1 MNPNQTSTSCE
12 SSSPSQFSR
21 WPQSLSQSDANI
33 RTKQNI
39 RQPRRFRS
47 MFRRSRLNLKRSI
60 SAAYQGVERGLAIT
74 KTFKVNNRLYAGLF
88 LLLVVAPF
96 TSCIYTFFDSS
107 VGFPISPDILRA
119 VREGNPPEGFWYYVN
134 WYYFFI
140 SICPHLFT
148 VTSLVGIFL
157 LFPVRHVPSYG
168 IAAPL
173 GYEVSKIIWLSTVES
188 NAEFNQLVP
197 LSILLSGVLLTV
209 IVMLSARFWMDRKF
223 HKYDGIMARIIGL
236 IDAPGI
242 DPDTR
247 KKHMKTVF
255 SELKNIH

>member
-1 MNPNQTSTSCE
+1 MNQTNSTSCE
-12 SSSPSQFSR
+12 KSLPSRSSR
-21 WPQSLSQSDANI
+21 WPQSLSQSGSNG
-33 RTKQNI
+33 
-39 RQPRRFRS
+39 RRNRNSLRS
-47 MFRRSRLNLKRSI
+47 TWRKSRLSLR
-60 SAAYQGVERGLAIT
+60 AAFQVVERGLAIKQT
-74 KTFKVNNRLYAGLF
+74 LRVNNRLYSGLF

-107 VGFPISPDILRA
+107 VGFPISPDILLA

-148 VTSLVGIFL
+148 VTSLAGIFL
-157 LFPVRHVPSYG
+157 LFPVRHVPSYC
-168 IAAPL
+168 IAVPL
-173 GYEVSKIIWLSTVES
+173 GYEISKILWLWTVES
-188 NAEFNQLVP
+188 NAEFNQLIP
-197 LSILLSGVLLTV
+197 LSFLLTGVLLTV
-209 IVMLSARFWMDRKF
+209 IVLLSARFWMDRKF